1 MSEMGFI
8 TKSILSVA
16 GTAAIY
22 IVAFKNPAL
31 LRELAKNPSMLTK
44 ELDLL
49 YVGTRST
56 NRVFQTE
63 RKEGSHSRT
72 TPQRQAGPGPQTAA
86 PTMMTHNPGQSL
98 NQEA

>member
-8 TKSILSVA
+8 TKSVLSIA

-22 IVAFKNPAL
+22 IVAFKNPVL

-49 YVGTRST
+49 YVSTRSA
-56 NRVFQTE
+56 NRALTA
-63 RKEGSHSRT
+63 
-72 TPQRQAGPGPQTAA
+72 QRDILHLNETHQSIQTALPGTEQHLSQSA
-86 PTMMTHNPGQSL
+86 PPIAT
-98 NQEA
+98 A